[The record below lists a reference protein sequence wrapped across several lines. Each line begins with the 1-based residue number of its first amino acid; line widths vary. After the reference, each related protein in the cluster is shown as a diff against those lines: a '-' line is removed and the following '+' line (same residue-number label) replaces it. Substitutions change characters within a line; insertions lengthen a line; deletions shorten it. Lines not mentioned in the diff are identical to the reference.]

1 MSSRASAGSG
11 AAVPSKHCRI
21 SDHRVKRPLAT
32 PGIGD
37 LISRRLARREVLSG
51 SLLAAAGALA
61 VPMAGLGSRAARAA
75 VVRPPTAERFTFEEI
90 EHGVDETHH
99 VAPGYSAEVLIRWG
113 DPVVPGAPPF
123 DPLNQSAE
131 AQEKQFGYNN
141 DFVGYLGLPFGSGN
155 PERGLLCVNH
165 EYTNP
170 GVMFAKRRGRPSRA
184 RFAIPTSARVEIEM
198 AAHGGSIIEIEKQAG
213 RWRVVPDSPF
223 NRRITARS
231 TPIEI
236 SGPAAGDPRLRTSA
250 DPGGRRVIGTVANC
264 AGGMT
269 PWGTY
274 LMAEE
279 HFDSYFS
286 GTLETHPEARNFERY
301 DIPRSRYAWAR
312 YHKRFD
318 INAEPNEANRFGWVV
333 EVDPL
338 APRSTPKKRTAL
350 GRFKNEGAESTVSRD
365 GRVVVYQGDDGPF
378 EYLYRFVTEGRFDP
392 NDRAANRDLLDRGIL
407 SVARFHEDGSL
418 VWLPLEFGEEPLTPA
433 NDFASQADVLIEARR
448 AADLLGATPMDR
460 PEDVEPNPVTGK
472 VYVMLT
478 NNDERTAEQI
488 DGPNPRDRNLFGH
501 ILELTP
507 PDGDH
512 AAPAFGWDVLVR
524 CGDPGSAEADAAWNP
539 AISADGWFAG
549 PDNCAIDGQGRL
561 WIASDQG
568 GGWVESGTADGLWA
582 LETEGPLRGM
592 GRMFFRVPIGAELC
606 GPRFTPDD
614 RTLFVAVQHV
624 AVSGVED
631 NPAFGRRSTFEDPAS
646 RWPDFDKRMPPR
658 PSVVAIT
665 KDDGGTIGT

>member
-1 MSSRASAGSG
+1 LACRAF
-11 AAVPSKHCRI
+11 
-21 SDHRVKRPLAT
+21 
-32 PGIGD
+32 
-37 LISRRLARREVLSG
+37 LSG
-51 SLLAAAGALA
+51 TLWGAAAGALA
-61 VPMAGLGSRAARAA
+61 PPLGGLGSRAVRAA
-75 VVRPPTAERFTFEEI
+75 MAGSAMTERFTFAEI

-99 VAPGYSAEVLIRWG
+99 VAPGYTAEVLIRWG

-165 EYTNP
+165 EYTNRE
-170 GVMFAKRRGRPSRA
+170 VMFAKRRGRPSRA
-184 RFAIPTSARVEIEM
+184 QFEVPRSALVEIEM
-198 AAHGGSIIEIEKQAG
+198 AAHGGSVIEIEKRAG
-213 RWRVVPDSPF
+213 RWRVVPDSPY

-231 TPIEI
+231 TAMEI
-236 SGPAAGDPRLRTSA
+236 SGPAAGHPRLRTSA

-279 HFDSYFS
+279 NFNSYFS
-286 GTLETHPEARNFERY
+286 GTLEAHPEARNFARY
-301 DIPRSRYAWAR
+301 DIPKRRYAWAR
-312 YHKRFD
+312 YHRRFD
-318 INAEPNEANRFGWVV
+318 INAEPYEANRFGWVV

-350 GRFKNEGAESTVSRD
+350 GRFMNEGAESIVSRD
-365 GRVVVYQGDDGPF
+365 GRVVVYQGDDGRF

-392 NDRAANRDLLDRGIL
+392 KDRTANSDLLDRGTL
-407 SVARFHEDGSL
+407 SVARFDEDGSL
-418 VWLPLEFGEEPLTPA
+418 VWLPLVFSQEPLSPA
-433 NDFASQADVLIEARR
+433 NGFASQADVLIEARR

-478 NNDERTAEQI
+478 NNDERTVEQI

-512 AAPAFGWDVLVR
+512 AAAAFDWDVLVR
-524 CGDPGSAEADAAWNP
+524 CGDPASPEADAAWNP
-539 AISADGWFAG
+539 SISANGWFAG

-568 GGWVESGTADGLWA
+568 GGWVKNGTADGLWA
-582 LETEGPLRGM
+582 LETENPLRGM

-614 RTLFVAVQHV
+614 KTLFVAVQHV
-624 AVSGVED
+624 AVSGVEAYPD
-631 NPAFGRRSTFEDPAS
+631 FGRRSTFERPAT
-646 RWPDFDKRMPPR
+646 RWPDFDKDMPPR